1 MIIISDFS
9 YFQLAFF
16 VGFILTG
23 NFGLMHAII
32 IRLDQYFESDLQR
45 LLGMFTVLLLSFCKE
60 VDSEDRVCFFFH
72 EHDFLKQGL
81 TSLGIQYPT

>member
-32 IRLDQYFESDLQR
+32 IRLDQYFESDLQKTTWDVHCTVAE
-45 LLGMFTVLLLSFCKE
+45 LL
-60 VDSEDRVCFFFH
+60 
-72 EHDFLKQGL
+72 
-81 TSLGIQYPT
+81 